1 MGIAS
6 AHRLQPPAVSTSGE
20 EWARDHRRSPKR
32 RCGPPYLKEHFATGR
47 AKIMDMKYT
56 AIYTKT
62 KTGYS
67 AHIPDLPGCIAAA
80 RTLAQ
85 TKQYMGEAVALHL
98 QGMREDGTR
107 IPRPS
112 TVAAEVEAA

>member
-1 MGIAS
+1 
-6 AHRLQPPAVSTSGE
+6 
-20 EWARDHRRSPKR
+20 
-32 RCGPPYLKEHFATGR
+32 
-47 AKIMDMKYT
+47 MDMKYT

-85 TKQYMGEAVALHL
+85 TGNSPWVRLLRTYKVCGRTGPEFRAPAPL
-98 QGMREDGTR
+98 
-107 IPRPS
+107 
-112 TVAAEVEAA
+112 AAEVEAA

>member
-1 MGIAS
+1 MLPRTGTS
-6 AHRLQPPAVSTSGE
+6 HRQYVHPV
-20 EWARDHRRSPKR
+20 K
-32 RCGPPYLKEHFATGR
+32 TGR
-47 AKIMDMKYT
+47 VTIAGHPSVDVDPGSLKSILRQAGFKIMNMKYT
-56 AIYTKT
+56 AIYAKT

-67 AHIPDLPGCIAAA
+67 GHIPDLPGCIAAA

-85 TKQYMGEAVALHL
+85 TKRYMREAVALHL

>member
-1 MGIAS
+1 
-6 AHRLQPPAVSTSGE
+6 
-20 EWARDHRRSPKR
+20 
-32 RCGPPYLKEHFATGR
+32 
-47 AKIMDMKYT
+47 MDMKYT
-56 AIYTKT
+56 AIYART

-67 AHIPDLPGCIAAA
+67 GHIPDLPGCIAAA
-80 RTLAQ
+80 RTLTQ
-85 TKQYMGEAVALHL
+85 TKQYMREAVALHL

>member
-1 MGIAS
+1 
-6 AHRLQPPAVSTSGE
+6 
-20 EWARDHRRSPKR
+20 
-32 RCGPPYLKEHFATGR
+32 
-47 AKIMDMKYT
+47 MDMKYT